1 MWAAVFSETAV
12 PLCCCSCTRSACRD
26 ASPRRGLPSP
36 QPCQPLIPP
45 FAADIATLP
54 HCIESTARLG
64 VLRTGKLNQCSLN
77 LNIHIYF
84 FPNWLVSW
92 LWCGAQVHPGW
103 TWAQRQ
109 ELWDP
114 AQLPRCSL
122 TAKPWPES
130 KLKASSYS
138 ALKQQNIKYFNFS
151 RHFQT
156 LNVLSSV
163 LRSQSNLQMKS
174 SLFKAI
180 L

>member
-45 FAADIATLP
+45 FAADVATLP

-109 ELWDP
+109 ELRSRP
-114 AQLPRCSL
+114 AAEMQPDCKAL
-122 TAKPWPES
+122 TRVKTES
-130 KLKASSYS
+130 KQL
-138 ALKQQNIKYFNFS
+138 
-151 RHFQT
+151 
-156 LNVLSSV
+156 
-163 LRSQSNLQMKS
+163 LRAQAAEHKI
-174 SLFKAI
+174 F
-180 L
+180 